1 MSSERV
7 FTSPPDLLV
16 TNFSILCFSTSF
28 TYWLNQQPLHLNK
41 CRITFQVMS
50 LSTRSGQ
57 PDVLPEA
64 LPLGGFTPPL
74 HFWATSNRTVVL
86 TPSTSCF
93 PSIPILLILRNASGS
108 HGSREKK
115 EIGAGSIWLW
125 SIGPGSVFMPSRP
138 ALTQFYILHLTRECY
153 YVCPFLWSDTLD
165 NTLFRKPVQ
174 SVLSLGICSGLRM
187 TAKSV
192 TLSH

>member
-28 TYWLNQQPLHLNK
+28 TYWLNQLHLHK
-41 CRITFQVMS
+41 CRITFQAMS
-50 LSTRSGQ
+50 LSTQSGQ

-74 HFWATSNRTVVL
+74 RFWATSKRTVVL
-86 TPSTSCF
+86 TPSTFCF

-115 EIGAGSIWLW
+115 EIGAGSIW
-125 SIGPGSVFMPSRP
+125 PGQCIHAFQTCSDSV
-138 ALTQFYILHLTRECY
+138 LHLPFCIWQGNVIM
-153 YVCPFLWSDTLD
+153 YVPFYDLIHQIIPCSGSQ
-165 NTLFRKPVQ
+165 FRVYCLLVSVVDYAGQQ
-174 SVLSLGICSGLRM
+174 SLSLSPIEW
-187 TAKSV
+187 
-192 TLSH
+192 